1 MSIEKEFEGETVT
14 DAAIEAC
21 KELGISRDEL
31 EFDVVQEE
39 SSGVLGI
46 GSRKAIIRV
55 ISKDEKYENKTDNSI
70 DSLDD
75 NLNIDVE
82 SVEKIFKEIV
92 NHFIGDANIDSE
104 LNGKNILLKLNS
116 EKDLGFLI
124 GRKGEMIKN
133 LEFLLSRISS
143 KQIGKSIYV
152 SIDINSYKEKRME
165 KLKEKVLE
173 TVKKV
178 IAINRPLSLN
188 PMNSFERREAY
199 LIIEQDS
206 QVTYKTKESGKLKK
220 ITIFPKAVSYTHLT
234 LPTIYS
240 V

>member
-31 EFDVVQEE
+31 EFDVIQEE

-152 SIDINSYKEKRME
+152 SIDINSYREKRME

-206 QVTYKTKESGKLKK
+206 QVTYKTKEYGKLKK
-220 ITIFPKAVSYTHLT
+220 ITVFPKDLQ
-234 LPTIYS
+234 P
-240 V
+240 

>member
-1 MSIEKEFEGETVT
+1 MSIEREFEGETVT
-14 DAAIEAC
+14 DATIEAC

-46 GSRKAIIRV
+46 GSRKAIIR
-55 ISKDEKYENKTDNSI
+55 ILNKGEKQDNKIDSSI
-70 DSLDD
+70 NSLDD
-75 NLNIDVE
+75 NLDIDVQ
-82 SVEKIFKEIV
+82 SIEKIFKEIV
-92 NHFIGDANIDSE
+92 NHFIGDANIKSE
-104 LNGKNILLKLNS
+104 LSGKNILLSLNS

-152 SIDINSYKEKRME
+152 SIDINSYREKRME

-173 TVKKV
+173 TINKV

-199 LIIEQDS
+199 LIIEQNT
-206 QVTYKTKESGKLKK
+206 QVIYKTKEYGKLKK
-220 ITIFPKAVSYTHLT
+220 ITIFPKDLQT
-234 LPTIYS
+234 
-240 V
+240 

>member
-31 EFDVVQEE
+31 EFDVIQEE

-55 ISKDEKYENKTDNSI
+55 ISQGEKYENKTDNSI
-70 DSLDD
+70 DSPDD

-152 SIDINSYKEKRME
+152 SIDINSYREKRME

-206 QVTYKTKESGKLKK
+206 QVTYKTKEYGKLKK
-220 ITIFPKAVSYTHLT
+220 ITVFPKDLQ
-234 LPTIYS
+234 P
-240 V
+240 

>member
-1 MSIEKEFEGETVT
+1 MSIEREFEGETVT
-14 DAAIEAC
+14 DATIEAC

-46 GSRKAIIRV
+46 GSRKAIIR
-55 ISKDEKYENKTDNSI
+55 ILNKGEKQENKI
-70 DSLDD
+70 DSSINPLDD
-75 NLNIDVE
+75 NLDIDVQ
-82 SVEKIFKEIV
+82 SIEKIFKEIV
-92 NHFIGDANIDSE
+92 NHFIWDANIKSE
-104 LNGKNILLKLNS
+104 LSGKNILLSLNS

-152 SIDINSYKEKRME
+152 SIDINSYREKRKE

-173 TVKKV
+173 TINKV

-199 LIIEQDS
+199 LIIEQNT
-206 QVTYKTKESGKLKK
+206 QVIYKTKEYGKLKK
-220 ITIFPKAVSYTHLT
+220 ITIFPKDLQT
-234 LPTIYS
+234 
-240 V
+240 

>member
-31 EFDVVQEE
+31 EFDVIQEE

-152 SIDINSYKEKRME
+152 SIDINSYREKRME

-220 ITIFPKAVSYTHLT
+220 ITIFPKDLQ
-234 LPTIYS
+234 P
-240 V
+240 

>member
-1 MSIEKEFEGETVT
+1 MSIEKEFEGKTVT
-14 DAAIEAC
+14 DAAIDAC

-31 EFDVVQEE
+31 EFAVVQEE

-46 GSRKAIIRV
+46 GSRKAIIR
-55 ISKDEKYENKTDNSI
+55 ILNKGEKQENKI
-70 DSLDD
+70 DSSINPLDD
-75 NLNIDVE
+75 NLDIDVQ
-82 SVEKIFKEIV
+82 SIEKIFKEIV
-92 NHFIGDANIDSE
+92 NHFIGDANIKSE
-104 LNGKNILLKLNS
+104 LSGKNILLSLNS

-152 SIDINSYKEKRME
+152 SIDINSYREKRME

-173 TVKKV
+173 TINKV

-199 LIIEQDS
+199 LIIEQNT
-206 QVTYKTKESGKLKK
+206 QVIYKTKEYGKLKK
-220 ITIFPKAVSYTHLT
+220 ITIFPKDLQT
-234 LPTIYS
+234 
-240 V
+240 

>member
-1 MSIEKEFEGETVT
+1 GETVT

-31 EFDVVQEE
+31 EFDVIQEE

-55 ISKDEKYENKTDNSI
+55 ISKDEKYENKTDNSL

-92 NHFIGDANIDSE
+92 NHFIGDANIGSE

-152 SIDINSYKEKRME
+152 SIDINSYREKRME

-206 QVTYKTKESGKLKK
+206 QVTYKTKEYGKLKK
-220 ITIFPKAVSYTHLT
+220 ITIFPKDLQ
-234 LPTIYS
+234 P
-240 V
+240 

>member
-31 EFDVVQEE
+31 EFDVIQEE

-55 ISKDEKYENKTDNSI
+55 ISKDEKYENKTDNSL

-104 LNGKNILLKLNS
+104 LNDKNILLKLNS

-152 SIDINSYKEKRME
+152 SIDINSYREKRME

-188 PMNSFERREAY
+188 PMNSYERREAY

-206 QVTYKTKESGKLKK
+206 QVTYKTKEYGKLKK
-220 ITIFPKAVSYTHLT
+220 ITVFPKDLQ
-234 LPTIYS
+234 P
-240 V
+240 

>member
-31 EFDVVQEE
+31 EFDVIQEE

-55 ISKDEKYENKTDNSI
+55 ISKSEKYENKTDNSI
-70 DSLDD
+70 DSQDD

-152 SIDINSYKEKRME
+152 SIDINSYREKRME

-206 QVTYKTKESGKLKK
+206 QVTYKTKEYGKLKK
-220 ITIFPKAVSYTHLT
+220 ITVFPKDLQ
-234 LPTIYS
+234 P
-240 V
+240 

>member
-1 MSIEKEFEGETVT
+1 MSIEREFEGETVT
-14 DAAIEAC
+14 DATIEAC

-46 GSRKAIIRV
+46 GSRKAIIR
-55 ISKDEKYENKTDNSI
+55 ILNKGEKQENKIDSSI
-70 DSLDD
+70 NSLDD
-75 NLNIDVE
+75 NLDIDVQ
-82 SVEKIFKEIV
+82 SIEKIFKEIV
-92 NHFIGDANIDSE
+92 NHFIGDTNIKSE
-104 LNGKNILLKLNS
+104 LSGKNILLSLNS

-152 SIDINSYKEKRME
+152 SIDINSYREKRME

-173 TVKKV
+173 TINKV

-199 LIIEQDS
+199 LIIEQNTE
-206 QVTYKTKESGKLKK
+206 VIYKTKEYGKLKK
-220 ITIFPKAVSYTHLT
+220 ITIFPKDLQT
-234 LPTIYS
+234 
-240 V
+240 

>member
-1 MSIEKEFEGETVT
+1 MSIEREFEGETVT

-46 GSRKAIIRV
+46 GSRKAIIR
-55 ISKDEKYENKTDNSI
+55 ILNKGEKQEDKTDNNI
-70 DSLDD
+70 DFQDD
-75 NLNIDVE
+75 NLDIDIK
-82 SVEKIFKEIV
+82 SIEKIFKEIV
-92 NHFIGDANIDSE
+92 NHFIGEANIKSE
-104 LNGKNILLKLNS
+104 LSGKNILLSLNS

-152 SIDINSYKEKRME
+152 SIDINSYREKRME

-173 TVKKV
+173 TINKV

-199 LIIEQDS
+199 LIIEQNS
-206 QVTYKTKESGKLKK
+206 QVIYKTKEYGKLKK
-220 ITIFPKAVSYTHLT
+220 ITIFPKDLQT
-234 LPTIYS
+234 
-240 V
+240 

>member
-1 MSIEKEFEGETVT
+1 MSIEKEFEGKTVT
-14 DAAIEAC
+14 DAAIDAC

-31 EFDVVQEE
+31 EFAVVQEE

-46 GSRKAIIRV
+46 GARKAIIR
-55 ISKDEKYENKTDNSI
+55 ILNKGEKQENKIDSSI
-70 DSLDD
+70 NSLDD
-75 NLNIDVE
+75 NLDIDVQ
-82 SVEKIFKEIV
+82 SIEKIFKEIV
-92 NHFIGDANIDSE
+92 NHFIGDANIKSE
-104 LNGKNILLKLNS
+104 LSGKNILLSLNS

-152 SIDINSYKEKRME
+152 SIDINSYREKRKE

-173 TVKKV
+173 TINKV

-199 LIIEQDS
+199 LIIEQNT
-206 QVTYKTKESGKLKK
+206 QVIYKTKEYGKLKK
-220 ITIFPKAVSYTHLT
+220 ITIFPKDLQT
-234 LPTIYS
+234 
-240 V
+240 

>member
-31 EFDVVQEE
+31 EFDVIQEE

-92 NHFIGDANIDSE
+92 NHFIGDANIGSE

-152 SIDINSYKEKRME
+152 SIDINSYREKRME

-206 QVTYKTKESGKLKK
+206 QVTYKTKEYGKLKK
-220 ITIFPKAVSYTHLT
+220 ITIFPKDLQ
-234 LPTIYS
+234 P
-240 V
+240 

>member
-1 MSIEKEFEGETVT
+1 MSIEREFEGETVT

-46 GSRKAIIRV
+46 GSRKAIIR
-55 ISKDEKYENKTDNSI
+55 IFNKGQKQENKIDSSI
-70 DSLDD
+70 NSLDD
-75 NLNIDVE
+75 NLDIDVQ
-82 SVEKIFKEIV
+82 SIEKIFKEIV
-92 NHFIGDANIDSE
+92 NHFIGDTNIKSE
-104 LNGKNILLKLNS
+104 LSGKNILLSLNS

-133 LEFLLSRISS
+133 LEFLLSKISS
-143 KQIGKSIYV
+143 KQVGKSIYV
-152 SIDINSYKEKRME
+152 SININSYREKRME

-173 TVKKV
+173 TINKV

-199 LIIEQDS
+199 LIIEQNT
-206 QVTYKTKESGKLKK
+206 QVIYKTKEYGKLKK
-220 ITIFPKAVSYTHLT
+220 ITIFPKDLQT
-234 LPTIYS
+234 
-240 V
+240 

>member
-31 EFDVVQEE
+31 EFDVIQEE

-70 DSLDD
+70 DSPDD

-92 NHFIGDANIDSE
+92 NHFIGDANIGSE

-152 SIDINSYKEKRME
+152 SIDINSYREKRME

-206 QVTYKTKESGKLKK
+206 QVTYKTKEYGKLKK
-220 ITIFPKAVSYTHLT
+220 ITIFPKDLQ
-234 LPTIYS
+234 P
-240 V
+240 

>member
-1 MSIEKEFEGETVT
+1 MSIEREFEGETVT

-46 GSRKAIIRV
+46 GSRKAIIR
-55 ISKDEKYENKTDNSI
+55 IFNKGQKQENKIDSSI
-70 DSLDD
+70 NSLDD
-75 NLNIDVE
+75 NLDIDVQ
-82 SVEKIFKEIV
+82 SIEKIFKEIV
-92 NHFIGDANIDSE
+92 NHFIGDTNIKSE
-104 LNGKNILLKLNS
+104 LSGKNILLSLNS

-152 SIDINSYKEKRME
+152 SIDINSYREKRME

-173 TVKKV
+173 TINKV

-199 LIIEQDS
+199 LIIEQNTE
-206 QVTYKTKESGKLKK
+206 VIYKTKEYGKLKK
-220 ITIFPKAVSYTHLT
+220 ITIFPKDLQT
-234 LPTIYS
+234 
-240 V
+240 

>member
-1 MSIEKEFEGETVT
+1 MSIEREFEGETVT

-46 GSRKAIIRV
+46 GSRKAIIR
-55 ISKDEKYENKTDNSI
+55 ILNKGEKQEDKTDNNI
-70 DSLDD
+70 DFQDD
-75 NLNIDVE
+75 NLDIDIK
-82 SVEKIFKEIV
+82 SIEKIFKEIV
-92 NHFIGDANIDSE
+92 NHFIGEANIKSE
-104 LNGKNILLKLNS
+104 LSGKNILLSLNS

-143 KQIGKSIYV
+143 KQIGKSVYV
-152 SIDINSYKEKRME
+152 SIDINSYREKRME

-173 TVKKV
+173 TINKV

-199 LIIEQDS
+199 LIIEQNS
-206 QVTYKTKESGKLKK
+206 QVIYNTKEYGKLKK
-220 ITIFPKAVSYTHLT
+220 ITIFPKDLQT
-234 LPTIYS
+234 
-240 V
+240 

>member
-31 EFDVVQEE
+31 EFDVIQEE

-70 DSLDD
+70 DSPDD

-92 NHFIGDANIDSE
+92 NHFIGDANIGSE

-152 SIDINSYKEKRME
+152 SIDINSYREKRMQ
-165 KLKEKVLE
+165 KLKEKVSE

-206 QVTYKTKESGKLKK
+206 QVTYKTKEYGKLKK
-220 ITIFPKAVSYTHLT
+220 ITIFPKDLQ
-234 LPTIYS
+234 P
-240 V
+240 

>member
-31 EFDVVQEE
+31 EFDVIQEE
-39 SSGVLGI
+39 LSGVLGI

-152 SIDINSYKEKRME
+152 SIDINSYREKRME

-206 QVTYKTKESGKLKK
+206 QVTYKTKEYGKLKK
-220 ITIFPKAVSYTHLT
+220 ITIFPKDLQ
-234 LPTIYS
+234 P
-240 V
+240 

>member
-1 MSIEKEFEGETVT
+1 MSIEREFEGETVT
-14 DAAIEAC
+14 DATIEAC

-31 EFDVVQEE
+31 EFAVVQEE

-46 GSRKAIIRV
+46 GSRKAIIR
-55 ISKDEKYENKTDNSI
+55 ILNKGEKQENKI
-70 DSLDD
+70 DSSINPLDD
-75 NLNIDVE
+75 NLDIDVQ
-82 SVEKIFKEIV
+82 SIEKIFKEIV
-92 NHFIGDANIDSE
+92 NHFIGDANIKSE
-104 LNGKNILLKLNS
+104 LSGKNILLSLNS

-152 SIDINSYKEKRME
+152 SIDINSYREKRME

-173 TVKKV
+173 TINKV

-199 LIIEQDS
+199 LIIEQNT
-206 QVTYKTKESGKLKK
+206 QVIYKTKEYGKLKK
-220 ITIFPKAVSYTHLT
+220 ITIFPKDLQT
-234 LPTIYS
+234 
-240 V
+240 

>member
-31 EFDVVQEE
+31 EFDVIQEE

-152 SIDINSYKEKRME
+152 SIDINSYREKRME

-188 PMNSFERREAY
+188 PMNSYERRICY
-199 LIIEQDS
+199 LIIEEND
-206 QVTYKTKESGKLKK
+206 QVTYKTKEYGNLKK
-220 ITIFPKAVSYTHLT
+220 ITIL
-234 LPTIYS
+234 
-240 V
+240 

>member
-1 MSIEKEFEGETVT
+1 MSIEREFEGETVT
-14 DAAIEAC
+14 DATIEAC

-46 GSRKAIIRV
+46 GSRKAIIR
-55 ISKDEKYENKTDNSI
+55 ILNKGEKQENKIDSSI
-70 DSLDD
+70 NSLDD
-75 NLNIDVE
+75 NLDIDVQ
-82 SVEKIFKEIV
+82 SIEKIFKEIV
-92 NHFIGDANIDSE
+92 NHFIGDANIKSE
-104 LNGKNILLKLNS
+104 LSGKNILLSLNS

-152 SIDINSYKEKRME
+152 SIDINSYREKRME

-173 TVKKV
+173 TINKV
-178 IAINRPLSLN
+178 IAINRP
-188 PMNSFERREAY
+188 
-199 LIIEQDS
+199 
-206 QVTYKTKESGKLKK
+206 
-220 ITIFPKAVSYTHLT
+220 VSYTHLT
-234 LPTIYS
+234 LPTS
-240 V
+240 DLV

>member
-31 EFDVVQEE
+31 EFDVIQEE

-92 NHFIGDANIDSE
+92 NHFIGDANIGSE

-152 SIDINSYKEKRME
+152 SIDINSYREKRMQ

-206 QVTYKTKESGKLKK
+206 QVTYKTKEYGKLKK
-220 ITIFPKAVSYTHLT
+220 ITIFPKDLQ
-234 LPTIYS
+234 P
-240 V
+240 

>member
-1 MSIEKEFEGETVT
+1 MSIEREFEGETVT
-14 DAAIEAC
+14 DATIEAC

-46 GSRKAIIRV
+46 GSRKAIIR
-55 ISKDEKYENKTDNSI
+55 ILNKGEKQENKIDSSI
-70 DSLDD
+70 NSLDD
-75 NLNIDVE
+75 NLDIDVQ
-82 SVEKIFKEIV
+82 SIEKIFKEIV
-92 NHFIGDANIDSE
+92 NHFIGDANIKSE
-104 LNGKNILLKLNS
+104 LSGKNILLSLNS

-152 SIDINSYKEKRME
+152 SIDINSYREKRME

-173 TVKKV
+173 TINKV

-199 LIIEQDS
+199 LIIDQNT
-206 QVTYKTKESGKLKK
+206 QVIYKTKEYGNCL
-220 ITIFPKAVSYTHLT
+220 L
-234 LPTIYS
+234 
-240 V
+240 

>member
-1 MSIEKEFEGETVT
+1 MSIEREFEGETVT

-46 GSRKAIIRV
+46 GSRKAIIR
-55 ISKDEKYENKTDNSI
+55 ILNKGEKQEDKTDNNI
-70 DSLDD
+70 DFQDD
-75 NLNIDVE
+75 NLDIDIK
-82 SVEKIFKEIV
+82 SIEKIFKEIV
-92 NHFIGDANIDSE
+92 NHFIGEANIKSE
-104 LNGKNILLKLNS
+104 LSGKNILLSLNS

-133 LEFLLSRISS
+133 LEFLLSKISS
-143 KQIGKSIYV
+143 KQVGKSIYV
-152 SIDINSYKEKRME
+152 SIDINSYREKRME

-173 TVKKV
+173 TINKV

-199 LIIEQDS
+199 LIIEQNS
-206 QVTYKTKESGKLKK
+206 QVIYKTKEYGKLKK
-220 ITIFPKAVSYTHLT
+220 ITIFPKDLQT
-234 LPTIYS
+234 
-240 V
+240 

>member
-31 EFDVVQEE
+31 EFDVIQEE

-92 NHFIGDANIDSE
+92 NHFIGDANIGSE

-124 GRKGEMIKN
+124 GRNGEMIKN

-152 SIDINSYKEKRME
+152 SIDINSYREKRME

-206 QVTYKTKESGKLKK
+206 QVTYKTKEYGKLKK
-220 ITIFPKAVSYTHLT
+220 ITIFPKDLQ
-234 LPTIYS
+234 P
-240 V
+240 

>member
-31 EFDVVQEE
+31 EFDVIQEE

-92 NHFIGDANIDSE
+92 SHFIGDANIDSE

-152 SIDINSYKEKRME
+152 SIDINSYREKRME

-206 QVTYKTKESGKLKK
+206 QVTYKTKEYGKLKK
-220 ITIFPKAVSYTHLT
+220 ITIFPKDLQ
-234 LPTIYS
+234 P
-240 V
+240 

>member
-31 EFDVVQEE
+31 EFDVIQEE

-152 SIDINSYKEKRME
+152 SIDINSYREKRME

-206 QVTYKTKESGKLKK
+206 QVTYKTKEYGKLKK
-220 ITIFPKAVSYTHLT
+220 ITIFPKDLQ
-234 LPTIYS
+234 P
-240 V
+240 

>member
-1 MSIEKEFEGETVT
+1 MSIEREFEGETVT
-14 DAAIEAC
+14 DATIEAC

-46 GSRKAIIRV
+46 GSRKAIIR
-55 ISKDEKYENKTDNSI
+55 ILNKGEKQENKIDSSI
-70 DSLDD
+70 NSLDD
-75 NLNIDVE
+75 NLDIDVQ
-82 SVEKIFKEIV
+82 SIEKIFKEIV
-92 NHFIGDANIDSE
+92 NHFIGDANIKSE
-104 LNGKNILLKLNS
+104 LSGKNILLSLNS

-152 SIDINSYKEKRME
+152 SIDINSYREKRME

-173 TVKKV
+173 TINKV

-199 LIIEQDS
+199 LIIEQNT
-206 QVTYKTKESGKLKK
+206 QVIYKTKEYGKLKK
-220 ITIFPKAVSYTHLT
+220 ITIFPKDLQT
-234 LPTIYS
+234 
-240 V
+240 

>member
-31 EFDVVQEE
+31 EFDVIQEE
-39 SSGVLGI
+39 SSGVRGI

-92 NHFIGDANIDSE
+92 NHFIGDANIGSE

-152 SIDINSYKEKRME
+152 SIDINSYREKRME

-206 QVTYKTKESGKLKK
+206 QVTYKTKEYGKLKK
-220 ITIFPKAVSYTHLT
+220 ITIFPKDLQ
-234 LPTIYS
+234 P
-240 V
+240 

>member
-31 EFDVVQEE
+31 EFDVIQEE

-143 KQIGKSIYV
+143 KQIGKIIYV
-152 SIDINSYKEKRME
+152 SIDINSYREKRME

-206 QVTYKTKESGKLKK
+206 QVTYKTKEYGKLKK
-220 ITIFPKAVSYTHLT
+220 ITVFPKDLQ
-234 LPTIYS
+234 P
-240 V
+240 

>member
-1 MSIEKEFEGETVT
+1 MSIEREFEGETVT

-21 KELGISRDEL
+21 KELKISRDEL

-46 GSRKAIIRV
+46 GSRKAIIRILNKV
-55 ISKDEKYENKTDNSI
+55 EKQENETDSSI
-70 DSLDD
+70 NSLDD
-75 NLNIDVE
+75 NLDIDVQ
-82 SVEKIFKEIV
+82 SIEKIFKEIV
-92 NHFIGDANIDSE
+92 NHFIGDANIKSE
-104 LNGKNILLKLNS
+104 LSGKNILLSLNS

-152 SIDINSYKEKRME
+152 SIDINSYREKRME

-173 TVKKV
+173 TINKV

-199 LIIEQDS
+199 LIIEQNT
-206 QVTYKTKESGKLKK
+206 QVIYKTKEYGKLKK
-220 ITIFPKAVSYTHLT
+220 ITIFPKDLQT
-234 LPTIYS
+234 
-240 V
+240 